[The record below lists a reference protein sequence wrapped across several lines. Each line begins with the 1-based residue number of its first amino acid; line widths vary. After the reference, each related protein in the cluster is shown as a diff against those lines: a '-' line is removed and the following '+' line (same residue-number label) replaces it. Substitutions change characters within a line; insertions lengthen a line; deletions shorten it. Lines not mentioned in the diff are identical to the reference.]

1 MIAQIL
7 FILVLAAGIFLFA
20 RRIREIR
27 RNIGLGRSEER
38 SDQAGKRLKVM
49 TLVAL
54 GQSKMVTRPVAGLM
68 HILIYVG
75 FIIINIEVLEI
86 LIDGVTGHHR
96 IFASMGMGSLYDVLI
111 ASFEVLAA
119 GVLLACVVFLI
130 RRNLMNI
137 RRFHAAEM
145 TSWPKSDANIILVV
159 EILLMFAFLSMNAT
173 DSILQDRVAEMQENN
188 EPVSEALSHYIDAG
202 SFPVSDAFFRP
213 MFEGIES
220 NATLMNVERFMWW
233 FHIMGI
239 LAFLVYVPYSKH
251 FHIFMAFPNT
261 WYSKLDAI
269 GKASNLESV
278 TNEVKLMLDP
288 NADPFAAPAPD
299 PNADPIKFGAKDVQ
313 DLSWKQLFDA
323 YTCTECGRCTSVCPA
338 NQTGKLLSP
347 RKIMMDT
354 RDRLEEA
361 GKDLDESGNVK
372 TDGKTLLRDYISEEE
387 LWACTT
393 CNACVD
399 ACPVNIDPVSIIID
413 LRRHLIMEESKSPE
427 SITAMFNNVEN
438 NGAPWAFP
446 AADRGKWAEEMEA

>member
-1 MIAQIL
+1 MIAQVL

-20 RRIREIR
+20 RRIREIQ
-27 RNIGLGRSEER
+27 RNIKLGRSEDR
-38 SDQAGKRLKVM
+38 SDRKGERWKVM
-49 TLVAL
+49 SLVAL
-54 GQSKMVTRPVAGLM
+54 GQSKMITRPVPGIM
-68 HILIYVG
+68 HLLIYVG
-75 FIIINIEVLEI
+75 FVIINIEVLEI

-96 IFASMGMGSLYDVLI
+96 IFASWGMGSLYDILI

-130 RRNLMNI
+130 RRNVLNI

-145 TSWPKSDANIILVV
+145 TKWSKSDANIILVV

-173 DSILQDRVAEMQENN
+173 DSILQDRVADLQASRQE
-188 EPVSEALSHYIDAG
+188 VSESLSHYIDAG
-202 SFPVSDAFFRP
+202 AFPVSDTFLRP
-213 MFEGIES
+213 MYAGIES
-220 NATLMNVERFMWW
+220 NETLMGIERFMWW
-233 FHIMGI
+233 FHIVGI

-261 WYSKLDAI
+261 WYSKLDPI
-269 GKASNLESV
+269 GQSSNLESV

-299 PNADPIKFGAKDVQ
+299 PDAAPIKFGAKDVQ

-361 GKDLDESGNVK
+361 GKDLDEQGKVK

-399 ACPVNIDPVSIIID
+399 ACPVNIDPVSIILD